1 MRRVGQFEKEKHALR
16 FWSYLKQQD
25 VDSSLEHDE
34 SDGTW
39 TIWVADEDKIDF
51 SIEKQKQ
58 FSDNP
63 EDPIFLSSTT
73 PTSDKLP
80 RKNQTSQNRDLRNLT
95 LEIAGK
101 FPVMDLGLL
110 HYH

>member
-16 FWSYLKQQD
+16 FWSYLKQQE

-34 SDGTW
+34 SDDNW

-73 PTSDKLP
+73 PTSEVTE
-80 RKNQTSQNRDLRNLT
+80 KNQTPTKSRFKEFN
-95 LEIAGK
+95 LEIDGK
-101 FPVMDLGLL
+101 ITVMDLGLL